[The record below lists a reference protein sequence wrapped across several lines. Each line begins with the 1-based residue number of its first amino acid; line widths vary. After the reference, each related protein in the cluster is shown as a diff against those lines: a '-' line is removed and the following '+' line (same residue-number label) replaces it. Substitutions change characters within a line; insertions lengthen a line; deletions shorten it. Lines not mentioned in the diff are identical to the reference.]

1 MTVYTLF
8 LYNIKMGSDKGMRK
22 VFFILG
28 LSIIIFIMLSSVT
41 VVPQVSS
48 RPFIDKVKDLSKF
61 KSKISGLALIKNKID
76 KLKNIKIMNFK
87 DKMASTR
94 SRFNK
99 LLLNKENKLK
109 YANMI
114 KEFINK
120 HNTGTL
126 GVITAN
132 LLFVLGLIL
141 WPFALLIGIPSS
153 VFFGAL
159 FAITVLPAALL
170 ELIGAGVILGE
181 ITLWFLAL
189 SFASLF
195 ISVGLPFWL
204 FLYGLSV
211 GP

>member
-1 MTVYTLF
+1 M
-8 LYNIKMGSDKGMRK
+8 
-22 VFFILG
+22 
-28 LSIIIFIMLSSVT
+28 
-41 VVPQVSS
+41 
-48 RPFIDKVKDLSKF
+48 
-61 KSKISGLALIKNKID
+61 IKNKID

-94 SRFNK
+94 NRFNK